1 MLTFHLLYEAFLW
14 AWAGSAAG
22 PLGAVNW
29 KHTASRSP
37 IRMGQLIGW
46 LLEGAPEA
54 RARGSE
60 AGCSPLLLG
69 RTFQRSELQIGP
81 LAGRGSP
88 SPSTVRY
95 SYFIFAFKI
104 RLFKNDWERHA
115 CY

>member
-22 PLGAVNW
+22 PSGAVNW

-60 AGCSPLLLG
+60 AGCSPLPLG

-81 LAGRGSP
+81 LAGPWFSQSQHR
-88 SPSTVRY
+88 
-95 SYFIFAFKI
+95 A
-104 RLFKNDWERHA
+104 LFLL
-115 CY
+115 CFCL